1 MLGFLAI
8 IVSLLACATLVTIF
22 AMASVAPRPIRFS
35 LKTFLIVLTLVALS
49 VGLLAAALTS
59 PHSVR

>member
-8 IVSLLACATLVTIF
+8 IVSLLTCATLVTIF
-22 AMASVAPRPIRFS
+22 ARASVAPRPLRFS
-35 LKTFLIVLTLVALS
+35 LKTFMIVLTLVALS

-59 PHSVR
+59 RTQ